1 MKKNNFLYKA
11 KDYYKEISI
20 VTTLFLLISSSF
32 IIGSS
37 LLKFS
42 VFLLLIV
49 FLITLSISS
58 IKHCF
63 RTYQLNKIDLFLTVT
78 LLVIGLC
85 TRIYRITDKSLWL
98 DESTAIAEI
107 FGYYYHKLPFTQIV
121 DIAAIDQ
128 QPPLDYFFEA
138 MGLLLFG
145 ESVLGARIHA
155 AVFGTLTIV
164 VVYLLLKLLT
174 KSQFFSFL
182 GSMLAILHPLLIYYS
197 QEGRPYATAVFF
209 MVLYLFSIFN
219 YFLKSQKKQDLHLIF
234 STQTLLLFVVGLQP
248 PILIFVLTILSL
260 ILFKH
265 SLHLLFIAICSGII
279 YLPYFVNIVKH
290 SLSYFYQ
297 DTITIQFSLKNLKN
311 YFFDYYPHILEYTM
325 INYQWW
331 FFVFSAVA
339 LILIGIDWL
348 KRKKIAKKDK
358 VFILI
363 NLSLFLFICIIIFAF
378 HFAIDWLLQERYT
391 IFLVP
396 LFILSLILSL
406 QRIVNCTPFEKLI
419 SKRKYRNFLSL
430 LFLSFPIWLN
440 IQHLPNFYGHLN
452 SVISHRPN
460 WKKIYQY
467 IKEESTAKDVAMAF
481 SLEGTIKDW
490 GYSGLLLHRVYL
502 HSEKERKGSAYIYD
516 EYDST
521 NFEKDLQNL
530 ISKRKNVENIFISL
544 FYTGENERARLI
556 KRLESSGLLV
566 GFIEASA
573 LITLKIRVLN
583 NDVAR
588 TMNILLK
595 DIEYVVINL
604 NTDSYLLGLSIIYRS
619 LCYLGIELN
628 DSNQVDRC
636 TKNLKSKKFEGFFVE
651 EITYFEHFLN
661 KKL

>member
-42 VFLLLIV
+42 GFLILIV
-49 FLITLSISS
+49 FLITLSVSS
-58 IKHCF
+58 LKHCF
-63 RTYQLNKIDLFLTVT
+63 KIYQLNKIDLFLIII
-78 LLVIGLC
+78 LPVIGLC
-85 TRIYRITDKSLWL
+85 TRIYRITDKSLWR
-98 DESTAIAEI
+98 DEAAVIAEI
-107 FGYYYHKLPFTQIV
+107 FGYYYHKMPFIQIV

-128 QPPLDYFFEA
+128 QPPLDYFFET

-155 AVFGTLTIV
+155 VVFGTLTIV
-164 VVYLLLKLLT
+164 VIYLLLKLLT

-182 GSMLAILHPLLIYYS
+182 GSMLAISHPLLIYYS

-219 YFLKSQKKQDLHLIF
+219 YFLKSQKKQDLYLIF
-234 STQTLLLFVVGLQP
+234 STQTLLLFVIGLQP
-248 PILIFVLTILSL
+248 PILIFVLTISSL

-265 SLHLLFIAICSGII
+265 SLHLLFTAICSGII
-279 YLPYFVNIVKH
+279 YLPYFINIVKH
-290 SLSYFYQ
+290 SLRYFYQ
-297 DTITIQFSLKNLKN
+297 DTITTQFSLKNLKN
-311 YFFDYYPHILEYTM
+311 HFFDFYPKILEDTM

-331 FFVFSAVA
+331 LLVFSAVA

-348 KRKKIAKKDK
+348 KRKKIAKEDK

-378 HFAIDWLLQERYT
+378 YFAIDWGLKKRYA

-452 SVISHRPN
+452 SIIPHRPN

-467 IKEESTAKDVAMAF
+467 IKEESTTKDVAMAF
-481 SLEGTIKDW
+481 SLKGTIKDW
-490 GYSGLLLHRVYL
+490 GYSGLVLHRVYL
-502 HSEKERKGSAYIYD
+502 HSEKNEKERKGSAYIYD
-516 EYDST
+516 EYDDT
-521 NFEKDLQNL
+521 NFVKDLQNL
-530 ISKRKNVENIFISL
+530 ISKRKNVENIFISI

-556 KRLESSGLLV
+556 KRLESSGILV
-566 GFIEASA
+566 GFIEGPD
-573 LITLKIRVLN
+573 LITLKIRV
-583 NDVAR
+583 
-588 TMNILLK
+588 
-595 DIEYVVINL
+595 IN
-604 NTDSYLLGLSIIYRS
+604 
-619 LCYLGIELN
+619 
-628 DSNQVDRC
+628 
-636 TKNLKSKKFEGFFVE
+636 
-651 EITYFEHFLN
+651 
-661 KKL
+661 